1 MATIPPDID
10 LTRLPK
16 HVAVIMDGNGRWA
29 KRQGLP
35 RVSGHAQGHHTV
47 RRVTDFCSKLGI
59 PYLTMYAFSN
69 ENWTRPADEVSGLMS
84 LIEHVAHEEIQS
96 LHEENVRFNIIG
108 RLHQLP
114 ASLRA
119 ELDRDMALTCDN
131 TGLTLTLAINYGG
144 RNEIVDAVRAIM
156 REGTAP
162 ELVDDALIS
171 SHLYTAGMPDPD
183 LLIRTAGELRVS
195 NYLLW
200 QIAYAEIY
208 VTDVL
213 WPDFLDDDFLAAVRD
228 YQRRTRKFG
237 GLAA

>member
-1 MATIPPDID
+1 MTQFPSDID
-10 LTRLPK
+10 LARLPK
-16 HVAVIMDGNGRWA
+16 HVAIIMDGNGRWA

-35 RVSGHAQGHHTV
+35 RVSGHAQGHYTV
-47 RRVTDFCSKLGI
+47 RRVTDLCAKLGI

-84 LIEHVAHEEIQS
+84 LIEHVSHEEIQS
-96 LHEENVRFNIIG
+96 LHAENVRFNIIG
-108 RLHQLP
+108 RLHELP
-114 ASLRA
+114 DTLRA
-119 ELDRDMALTCDN
+119 ELDRDMAMTRDN

-162 ELVDDALIS
+162 EAVDDALIGN
-171 SHLYTAGMPDPD
+171 HLYTAGMPDPD
-183 LLIRTAGELRVS
+183 LLIRSAGELRVS

-200 QIAYAEIY
+200 QIAYAEIH
-208 VTDVL
+208 VTEVL
-213 WPDFLDDDFLAAVRD
+213 WPDFSDDDFFNAIRD
-228 YQRRTRKFG
+228 YQSRTRKFG

>member
-1 MATIPPDID
+1 MLDQFPDID
-10 LTRLPK
+10 LSRLPA

-35 RVSGHAQGHHTV
+35 RVSGHAQGHYTV
-47 RRVTDFCSKLGI
+47 RRITDLCGKLGI
-59 PYLTMYAFSN
+59 RYLTMYAFSA
-69 ENWTRPADEVSGLMS
+69 ENWARPEDEVSGLMS
-84 LIEHVAHEEIQS
+84 LIEHVAHEEIEA
-96 LHEENVRFNIIG
+96 LHAENVRFNIIG
-108 RLHQLP
+108 RLHELP
-114 ASLRA
+114 DSLRE
-119 ELDRDMALTCDN
+119 ELDRDMALTRGN

-144 RNEIVDAVRAIM
+144 RSEIVDAVRACIHK
-156 REGTAP
+156 GISA
-162 ELVDDALIS
+162 DDINEQLIS
-171 SHLYTAGMPDPD
+171 KHLYTADMPDPD

-213 WPDFLDDDFLAAVRD
+213 WPDFSEEDFLAAIRD

>member
-1 MATIPPDID
+1 
-10 LTRLPK
+10 
-16 HVAVIMDGNGRWA
+16 
-29 KRQGLP
+29 
-35 RVSGHAQGHHTV
+35 
-47 RRVTDFCSKLGI
+47 
-59 PYLTMYAFSN
+59 MYAFSA
-69 ENWTRPADEVSGLMS
+69 ENWARPADEVSGLMS

-114 ASLRA
+114 EGLQA
-119 ELDRDMALTCDN
+119 ELARDMALTRDN

-144 RNEIVDAVRAIM
+144 RSEIVDAVRACM
-156 REGTAP
+156 REGVAP
-162 ELVDDALIS
+162 DAVDEALIAK
-171 SHLYTAGMPDPD
+171 HLYTADMPDPD

-208 VTDVL
+208 VTSVL
-213 WPDFLDDDFLAAVRD
+213 WPDFGEDDLMAAIQD

-237 GLAA
+237 GLAK

>member
-1 MATIPPDID
+1 MPHFPADID
-10 LTRLPK
+10 LTRLPR

-35 RVSGHAQGHHTV
+35 RVSGHAQGHYTV
-47 RRVTDFCSKLGI
+47 RRVTDLCGKLGI
-59 PYLTMYAFSN
+59 PFLTMYAFSN
-69 ENWTRPADEVSGLMS
+69 ENWARPADEVSGLMS
-84 LIEHVAHEEIQS
+84 LIEHVAHEEIQA
-96 LHEENVRFNIIG
+96 LHDENVRFNIIG
-108 RLHQLP
+108 RLHELP
-114 ASLRA
+114 ATLKA
-119 ELDRDMALTCDN
+119 ELDRDMAMTREN

-156 REGTAP
+156 RDGTAP
-162 ELVDDALIS
+162 EEVDDALIGK
-171 SHLYTAGMPDPD
+171 HLYTAGMPDPD

-200 QIAYAEIY
+200 QIAYAEIH

-213 WPDFLDDDFLAAVRD
+213 WPDFSDDDFLHAIRD

-237 GLAA
+237 GLAS

>member
-1 MATIPPDID
+1 MSELSPDID
-10 LTRLPK
+10 LSRLPV

-35 RVSGHAQGHHTV
+35 RVSGHAQGHYTV
-47 RRVTDFCSKLGI
+47 RRITDLCGKLGI
-59 PYLTMYAFSN
+59 RYLTMYAFSA
-69 ENWTRPADEVSGLMS
+69 ENWARPADEVSGLMS
-84 LIEHVAHEEIQS
+84 LIEHVAHEEIEA
-96 LHEENVRFNIIG
+96 LHSENVRFNIIG
-108 RLHQLP
+108 RLHELP
-114 ASLRA
+114 DSLRA
-119 ELDRDMALTCDN
+119 ELDRDMALTRGN

-144 RNEIVDAVRAIM
+144 RSEIVDAMRACM
-156 REGTAP
+156 REGIAP
-162 ELVDDALIS
+162 DDLDEARIS
-171 SHLYTAGMPDPD
+171 KHLYTADMPDPD

-213 WPDFLDDDFLAAVRD
+213 WPDFSEADFLNAIRD

-237 GLAA
+237 GLAT

>member
-1 MATIPPDID
+1 MLTVPPDID
-10 LTRLPK
+10 PARLPK

-35 RVSGHAQGHHTV
+35 RVSGHAQGHYAV
-47 RRVTDFCSKLGI
+47 RRITDVCGKLGI
-59 PYLTMYAFSN
+59 PYLTMYAFSA
-69 ENWTRPADEVSGLMS
+69 ENWARPADEVSGLMS

-114 ASLRA
+114 EGLQA
-119 ELDRDMALTCDN
+119 ELARDMALTRDN

-144 RNEIVDAVRAIM
+144 RSEIVDAVRACM
-156 REGTAP
+156 REGVAP
-162 ELVDDALIS
+162 DAVDEALIAK
-171 SHLYTAGMPDPD
+171 HLYTADMPDPD

-208 VTDVL
+208 VTSVL
-213 WPDFLDDDFLAAVRD
+213 WPDFGEDDLMAAIQD

-237 GLAA
+237 GLAK